1 VREGDLAAVRSFANS
16 EGKDVF
22 SILELVSVLP
32 AHYALGTSSAE
43 AEKAFPGFFLEAAKS
58 ARVDWEQKEP
68 TEQTTKIRAEA
79 IPTGIQLV
87 FDSKNQPATS
97 PDESLPMVGEE
108 AHLLSDDLTNQ
119 IINKGLLSGSGI
131 LTISPCNLVLN
142 PAVEVMISL
151 EDLLRTHFGVFGF
164 TGSGK
169 SNLMSTVVADIV
181 HRSNETK
188 IVLIDLMAEY
198 TALLVDQIDTM
209 PTAYILAVGEDSLP
223 GGEPTAA
230 YLRGNRASENAAVES
245 IVRTLLLPRDLNP
258 HRSEFTESIRRIL
271 QAGKIRLFDLG
282 VRAIDAGELEA
293 AIKDKIDHRAGV
305 TATLLETWI
314 ETRVTDRP
322 TFSRDDIEHLIEE
335 LEGFE
340 SQGVPTNFLP
350 RGPTETPQQSTL
362 QGRRAPVVA
371 ATTERQN
378 LPITSRAA
386 VGSMKSY
393 LRRLLGAETEDFP
406 ESAKLSIMDLRRLLE
421 TTGSPVL
428 VIIQSNRNDQ
438 LRTTAA
444 TVIES
449 VYNNRRRFGRI
460 APPILFAFDE
470 ADEFIP
476 QSSVGSGSSYDAS
489 RDAITTLARRGR
501 KFGLGMGIATQRV
514 TYLDTSILAQPH
526 TYFVSKLPRRTDRER
541 MAEAF
546 GLLEDMM
553 RKTLK
558 FTKGQWL
565 LVSFDATG
573 LVNVPLPVHL
583 RNANDRVLE
592 HFRRRKVDQA

>member
-1 VREGDLAAVRSFANS
+1 
-16 EGKDVF
+16 
-22 SILELVSVLP
+22 
-32 AHYALGTSSAE
+32 
-43 AEKAFPGFFLEAAKS
+43 
-58 ARVDWEQKEP
+58 
-68 TEQTTKIRAEA
+68 
-79 IPTGIQLV
+79 
-87 FDSKNQPATS
+87 
-97 PDESLPMVGEE
+97 
-108 AHLLSDDLTNQ
+108 
-119 IINKGLLSGSGI
+119 
-131 LTISPCNLVLN
+131 
-142 PAVEVMISL
+142 
-151 EDLLRTHFGVFGF
+151 
-164 TGSGK
+164 
-169 SNLMSTVVADIV
+169 
-181 HRSNETK
+181 
-188 IVLIDLMAEY
+188 
-198 TALLVDQIDTM
+198 
-209 PTAYILAVGEDSLP
+209 
-223 GGEPTAA
+223 
-230 YLRGNRASENAAVES
+230 
-245 IVRTLLLPRDLNP
+245 
-258 HRSEFTESIRRIL
+258 
-271 QAGKIRLFDLG
+271 
-282 VRAIDAGELEA
+282 
-293 AIKDKIDHRAGV
+293 
-305 TATLLETWI
+305 
-314 ETRVTDRP
+314 
-322 TFSRDDIEHLIEE
+322 
-335 LEGFE
+335 
-340 SQGVPTNFLP
+340 
-350 RGPTETPQQSTL
+350 
-362 QGRRAPVVA
+362 
-371 ATTERQN
+371 
-378 LPITSRAA
+378 
-386 VGSMKSY
+386 MKSY

-476 QSSVGSGSSYDAS
+476 QSSVGSGPSYDAS

-592 HFRRRKVDQA
+592 HFRRRKVDHA

>member
-1 VREGDLAAVRSFANS
+1 MVEVPEFKEEPRGVLVSMDANEVSGLSYVVWFPYTRKYIRLVREGDFVAIRSFANS
-16 EGKDVF
+16 EEKSVY

-87 FDSKNQPATS
+87 FDSKKQPATS

-230 YLRGNRASENAAVES
+230 YLRGDRASENAAVES

-305 TATLLETWI
+305 TATLI
-314 ETRVTDRP
+314 
-322 TFSRDDIEHLIEE
+322 
-335 LEGFE
+335 
-340 SQGVPTNFLP
+340 
-350 RGPTETPQQSTL
+350 
-362 QGRRAPVVA
+362 
-371 ATTERQN
+371 
-378 LPITSRAA
+378 
-386 VGSMKSY
+386 
-393 LRRLLGAETEDFP
+393 
-406 ESAKLSIMDLRRLLE
+406 
-421 TTGSPVL
+421 
-428 VIIQSNRNDQ
+428 
-438 LRTTAA
+438 
-444 TVIES
+444 
-449 VYNNRRRFGRI
+449 
-460 APPILFAFDE
+460 
-470 ADEFIP
+470 
-476 QSSVGSGSSYDAS
+476 
-489 RDAITTLARRGR
+489 
-501 KFGLGMGIATQRV
+501 
-514 TYLDTSILAQPH
+514 
-526 TYFVSKLPRRTDRER
+526 
-541 MAEAF
+541 
-546 GLLEDMM
+546 
-553 RKTLK
+553 
-558 FTKGQWL
+558 
-565 LVSFDATG
+565 
-573 LVNVPLPVHL
+573 
-583 RNANDRVLE
+583 
-592 HFRRRKVDQA
+592 